1 MRATTRARKFVRL
14 SYKLPCVTLSY
25 RDMVRRRGPTL
36 GQFCDVFDLHAVAL
50 MRPHINEGN
59 LYRRVSCISIVALTI
74 SARTTVKSV
83 TTLVTPG
90 IRLASR
96 TISSSGTEYAKTPD
110 RRTSPF
116 STFTVIPKFRKLGD
130 ITSAAC
136 TWLVMAKFSKSCRE
150 AAVS

>member
-59 LYRRVSCISIVALTI
+59 LYRRVSCISIVALTHI
-74 SARTTVKSV
+74 STNDSKVSYH
-83 TTLVTPG
+83 P
-90 IRLASR
+90 SD
-96 TISSSGTEYAKTPD
+96 PWD
-110 RRTSPF
+110 
-116 STFTVIPKFRKLGD
+116 TFD
-130 ITSAAC
+130 
-136 TWLVMAKFSKSCRE
+136 
-150 AAVS
+150 